1 MVAVLV
7 ILDGASEPLGPT
19 PTSLER
25 ARTPVLDRLTAGGT
39 SMRLAT
45 VAPGLEPGSEAAI
58 PALLGWTPTARVDR
72 ALLEAAARGIALP
85 AGHRPW
91 RIDVRTGTRRAGA
104 EDTRQ
109 MAARLRA
116 EPGSHAVHEIG
127 GHRLLVCGP
136 PPLPIAIAR
145 EPSLRVWPEGVG
157 LPRILNDDTVMI
169 TAAGAAAGV
178 GRLMGATVMVPPGA
192 TGRLDTDLA
201 AKAGAGLAALG
212 EARRVVIHVGGPDEA
227 AHDLDADGKVTMLER
242 IDAELIAPLAAGVE
256 AAGASLMVTADHGC
270 DPRTGRHDGS
280 PVPCLQWPASG
291 PTGGWR
297 LTERAVAH
305 LPVHRAPVTELL
317 AA

>member
-25 ARTPVLDRLTAGGT
+25 ARTPALDRLTAGGT
-39 SMRLAT
+39 LMRLAT

-58 PALLGWTPTARVDR
+58 PALLGWTPTAPVDR
-72 ALLEAAARGIALP
+72 ALLEAAARGISLP

-104 EDTRQ
+104 GDTRQ

-116 EPGSHAVHEIG
+116 EPGHAVHEIG

-145 EPSLRVWPEGVG
+145 EPALRVWPEGVG

-169 TAAGAAAGV
+169 AAAGAAAGV
-178 GRLMGATVMVPPGA
+178 GRLMGARVVIPPSA
-192 TGRLDTDLA
+192 TGRPDTDLA
-201 AKAGAGLAALG
+201 AKAAAGLAALG
-212 EARRVVIHVGGPDEA
+212 YARRVVIHVGGADEA
-227 AHDLDADGKVTMLER
+227 AHERDADGKVAVLER

-280 PVPCLQWPASG
+280 PVPCLQWPAPG
-291 PTGGWR
+291 PTGGRR
-297 LTERAVAH
+297 LIERDVAH
-305 LPVHRAPVTELL
+305 LPAQRVPATELV

>member
-7 ILDGASEPLGPT
+7 ILDGASEPLGLT

-25 ARTPVLDRLTAGGT
+25 ARTPALDRLTAGG
-39 SMRLAT
+39 SLVRLAT

-58 PALLGWTPTARVDR
+58 PALMGWTPTAPVDR
-72 ALLEAAARGIALP
+72 ALLEAAAHGIVLP
-85 AGHRPW
+85 TGHRPW
-91 RIDVRTGTRRAGA
+91 RIDVRAGTRRAGA
-104 EDTRQ
+104 EDTGR

-116 EPGSHAVHEIG
+116 APGGHAVHEIG

-136 PPLPIAIAR
+136 PPLPDAIAR
-145 EPSLRVWPEGVG
+145 EPALRVWPEGAG
-157 LPRILNDDTVMI
+157 LPRILDDDTVVI
-169 TAAGAAAGV
+169 AAAGAAAGV
-178 GRLMGATVMVPPGA
+178 GRLMGATVVVPPGA
-192 TGRLDTDLA
+192 TGGLDTDLA

-227 AHDLDADGKVTMLER
+227 AHDLDADGKVAMLER
-242 IDAELIAPLAAGVE
+242 IDAELIAPLAAGAE

-270 DPRTGRHDGS
+270 DPRTGRHDGF
-280 PVPCLQWPASG
+280 PVPCLQWPAAG
-291 PTGGWR
+291 PAGGRR

-305 LPVHRAPVTELL
+305 LPVQRAPVAELV